1 VSTVYDVA
9 VVGSRGFLGSAVAA
23 ELKRRGARVGRFTK
37 DHPYR
42 SGAST
47 VVWAAGHV
55 TPADTTR
62 GEHNIGDLARLIDS
76 ARRATDLPHVVLLS
90 SGGAV
95 YGPPSVAPFRETDE
109 PSPANEYG
117 RIKLAEE
124 RILAAEDV
132 PHTVLRISNPY
143 GPDQVSAAVRAIGGQ
158 GVVGHWL
165 AAIRTGAP
173 VTIFGDGSAIRDYV
187 YVDDVASAIATAAER
202 KPEGIVNI
210 GSGVGTSLAQLLEV
224 VTEAVAPHPVTVNT
238 QPPRGVDPAAAWLDV
253 ARAAEVLDW
262 RPTTPLAEGIE
273 RTWALVSP

>member
-1 VSTVYDVA
+1 MSTVYDVA

-23 ELKRRGARVGRFTK
+23 ELERRGAHVGRFTK
-37 DHPYR
+37 EHPYTT
-42 SGAST
+42 GAAT

-62 GEHNIGDLARLIDS
+62 GEHNIGDLTRLIDA
-76 ARRATDLPHVVLLS
+76 ARRSAHLPHVVLLS

-124 RILAAEDV
+124 TLLAAEGI

-143 GPDQVSAAVRAIGGQ
+143 GPDQVSKAVRAVGGQ

-165 AAIRTGAP
+165 AAIRTGTP
-173 VTIFGDGSAIRDYV
+173 VTIFGDGTAVRDYV
-187 YVDDVASAIATAAER
+187 YVDDVAHAIATATER
-202 KPEGIVNI
+202 RPAGLVNI
-210 GSGVGTSLAQLLEV
+210 GSGVGTSLAELLGV
-224 VTEAVAPHPVTVNT
+224 VTQAVAPHPVAVNT

-253 ARAAEVLDW
+253 GRAAEVLDW
-262 RPTTPLAEGIE
+262 RPTTPLAEGIA
-273 RTWALVSP
+273 RTWALVVS

>member
-1 VSTVYDVA
+1 MSTVYDVA

-23 ELKRRGARVGRFTK
+23 ELERRGAHVGRFTK
-37 DHPYR
+37 EHPYTT
-42 SGAST
+42 GAAT

-62 GEHNIGDLARLIDS
+62 GKHNIGDLTRLIDA
-76 ARRATDLPHVVLLS
+76 ARRSAHLPHVVLLS

-124 RILAAEDV
+124 TLLAAEGV

-143 GPDQVSAAVRAIGGQ
+143 GPDQVSKAVRAVGGQ

-165 AAIRTGAP
+165 AAIRTGTP
-173 VTIFGDGSAIRDYV
+173 VTIFGDGTAIRDYV
-187 YVDDVASAIATAAER
+187 YVDYVAHAIATAGCTSLQKLQASDIER
-202 KPEGIVNI
+202 LTRSRGLARHINDVFDKLRGCLADLAAAQEIEGYV
-210 GSGVGTSLAQLLEV
+210 GVGLQHHSAD
-224 VTEAVAPHPVTVNT
+224 PV
-238 QPPRGVDPAAAWLDV
+238 L
-253 ARAAEVLDW
+253 
-262 RPTTPLAEGIE
+262 
-273 RTWALVSP
+273 